1 MNNIIC
7 EITAMLLAIMFI
19 FVSPLTFASFS
30 YDELTKDDPYHVGKI
45 TYHRKLAC
53 KSCPLSD
60 TVIDASMYKSIVE
73 RINNDEQF
81 RSLLNE
87 QERSAVS
94 QYLEYI
100 FTPR

>member
-1 MNNIIC
+1 MKIRIC
-7 EITAMLLAIMFI
+7 KITAILLAITFMFG
-19 FVSPLTFASFS
+19 SSLTFASFS
-30 YDELTKDDPYHVGKI
+30 YDEMTKDDPYHVGKI

-53 KSCPLSD
+53 NSCPLSD

-73 RINNDEQF
+73 RINNDEQLT
-81 RSLLNE
+81 SLLNK
-87 QERSAVS
+87 QERLAVS

>member
-1 MNNIIC
+1 MNIKIG
-7 EITAMLLAIMFI
+7 EITTILLAMTFMLG
-19 FVSPLTFASFS
+19 SSLTYASFS
-30 YDELTKDDPYHVGKI
+30 YDELTKEDPYHVGKI

-73 RINNDEQF
+73 RINNDEQLT
-81 RSLLNE
+81 SLLNE
-87 QERSAVS
+87 KERVAVS
-94 QYLEYI
+94 QYLEYL